1 MFVSITSVW
10 TTPLFKLR
18 SKLHNDVIMKL
29 LSPKFISFHCFK
41 PGVDRGRDFR
51 PRPRKIQLVKT
62 EAEDNQGFFFLA
74 EAEAEE
80 CKF

>member
-1 MFVSITSVW
+1 MTMTPWNLPHGQWSKKLTMTTKPSICPWS
-10 TTPLFKLR
+10 
-18 SKLHNDVIMKL
+18 MA
-29 LSPKFISFHCFK
+29 
-41 PGVDRGRDFR
+41 GVDRGRDFRPR

-62 EAEDNQGFFFLA
+62 EAEDNRGFFFLA

>member
-1 MFVSITSVW
+1 
-10 TTPLFKLR
+10 
-18 SKLHNDVIMKL
+18 MKT
-29 LSPKFISFHCFK
+29 HCQIAQSQIAN

-62 EAEDNQGFFFLA
+62 EAEENRGFFFLA
-74 EAEAEE
+74 EAEAEAEE